1 MASTLFMTR
10 YSIDQFSGITGI
22 TKFVLRTWENRYGY
36 LKAERTDTNIRVYTD
51 EMVVRALN
59 TNYLLNNGY
68 KISKIASL
76 SDSDVFE
83 AVQEIKI
90 KSNSGNEEFYIN
102 EIIVSALTFNSVK
115 FHTVY
120 TEGVEEFGLLTFYKE
135 VILNTMHKI
144 GILWLTN
151 RVAPSQEHFLSEH
164 IKQKIAVATDSNFS
178 KNNTGESWLLFL
190 PEGEFHEIGLL
201 FAKFLLIQNGYN
213 VIFLGP
219 NVPYGSLVQ
228 VSQNVKIDN
237 TLLFCVANTTKNNI
251 DFTIKYLESNFKNTS
266 HYIISNN
273 LSLDAA
279 LTKTDVKLFT
289 ELDHFVKEIS
299 K

>member
-1 MASTLFMTR
+1 MTR

-22 TKFVLRTWENRYGY
+22 SKFVLRTWENRYGY

-59 TNYLLNNGY
+59 TNLLLNNGY
-68 KISKIASL
+68 KISKIVAI
-76 SDSDVFE
+76 SDEDLFLEVE
-83 AVQEIKI
+83 NIKI
-90 KSNSGNEEFYIN
+90 KSNGSNVEYYIN
-102 EIIVSALTFNSVK
+102 EIIVSALSFNSVK
-115 FHTVY
+115 FHSVY
-120 TEGVEEFGLLTFYKE
+120 SEGVQKFGLLQFYKE
-135 VILNTMHKI
+135 VILSTMHKI

-164 IKQKIAVATDSNFS
+164 IKQKIAVATDSKFS
-178 KNNTGESWLLFL
+178 KDNIGPSWLLFL

-213 VIFLGP
+213 VVFLGP

-228 VSQNVKIDN
+228 VSQNIKIDN
-237 TLLFCVANTTKNNI
+237 TLLFCVANATKNNL
-251 DFTIKYLESNFKNTS
+251 DFTIKYLESNFKDTS
-266 HYIISNN
+266 HYIISNE
-273 LSLDAA
+273 LSLDAS
-279 LTKTDVKLFT
+279 LTKSDVKIFT
-289 ELDHFVKEIS
+289 ELDHFIKEIS

>member
-1 MASTLFMTR
+1 MTR

-22 TKFVLRTWENRYGY
+22 SKFVLRTWENRYGY

-59 TNYLLNNGY
+59 TNLLLNNGY
-68 KISKIASL
+68 KISKIATI
-76 SDSDVFE
+76 SDEDLFLEVE
-83 AVQEIKI
+83 NIKI
-90 KSNSGNEEFYIN
+90 KSNGSIAEYYIN
-102 EIIVSALTFNSVK
+102 EIIVSALSFNSVK
-115 FHTVY
+115 FDSVY
-120 TEGVEEFGLLTFYKE
+120 NEGVQKFGLLAFYKE
-135 VILNTMHKI
+135 VILQTMHKI

-164 IKQKIAVATDSNFS
+164 IKQKIAVATDSKFS
-178 KNNTGESWLLFL
+178 KDNTGPSWLLFL

-201 FAKFLLIQNGYN
+201 FAKFLLVQHGYN

-228 VSQNVKIDN
+228 VSQNIKIDN
-237 TLLFCVANTTKNNI
+237 TLLFCVANSTKNNL

-266 HYIISNN
+266 HYIISNE
-273 LSLDAA
+273 LSLDAS
-279 LTKTDVKLFT
+279 LTNSEVKLFAD
-289 ELDHFVKEIS
+289 LDEFIKDIS
-299 K
+299 N